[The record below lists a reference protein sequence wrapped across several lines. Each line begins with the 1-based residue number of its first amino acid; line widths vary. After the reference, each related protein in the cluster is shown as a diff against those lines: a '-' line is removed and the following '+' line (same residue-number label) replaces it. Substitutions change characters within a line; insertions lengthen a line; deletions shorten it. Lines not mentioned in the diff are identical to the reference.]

1 MTAVWVSV
9 VFPHFLY
16 LIEKRLVALFGVGN
30 VCHSSFHG
38 ADVVTCAVDYLLC
51 QLVIAVGDMM
61 CLQIFRC
68 RFRHDFAVNGAYPC
82 FYKKHRRCLAD
93 YHVRCGIA
101 FQVFSHAD
109 ELHHGGYAPAV
120 IGDDISAKLLF
131 RNNLTYYD
139 RLSFLV
145 IIL

>member
-16 LIEKRLVALFGVGN
+16 LIEKRIVALFGVGN

-61 CLQIFRC
+61 CLQI
-68 RFRHDFAVNGAYPC
+68 
-82 FYKKHRRCLAD
+82 
-93 YHVRCGIA
+93 A

-120 IGDDISAKLLF
+120 IGDDIPTKLLF

>member
-68 RFRHDFAVNGAYPC
+68 R
-82 FYKKHRRCLAD
+82 CLAD

-120 IGDDISAKLLF
+120 IGDDIPTKLLF